1 MIKYFIKY
9 YLYNG
14 STKLFKSSFILPFLT
29 VIVGCFVMMMSFAI
43 MEGFSKKISDSIYFF
58 DKKYSLKINKKEFLS
73 YYKEETLDSLINFLV
88 TKDYFFSAYEDRIM
102 FLDSNNEKLVA
113 KVYGVTDFNN
123 FNPNKF
129 LLNNFTSNIN
139 YANDDYLPDCYLGY
153 NQSLNLNLI
162 PNETLTILSILD
174 FKNTNSFPKK
184 KFNIKGIIKT
194 NLPRYDNSIFI
205 PFDSIL
211 FSKNIFLNINLNK
224 KINKEDLSELDHLFN
239 KGVIYDENTHLFSD
253 LLYAMNYEKFF
264 YALFGLFIV
273 SISSLMLM
281 GFNIS
286 SIIRNSSSIGLLKS
300 LGLKKKYISFFYI
313 VYALFIGIMGFFIS
327 FLLFL
332 ILLMLDYNYQL
343 MDYIFNPNIYFSFD
357 LILSIDILVKIFLLS
372 VVLILLSTLYPLYKI
387 SKLDIIDS
395 IKSRS

>member
-1 MIKYFIKY
+1 M
-9 YLYNG
+9 
-14 STKLFKSSFILPFLT
+14 
-29 VIVGCFVMMMSFAI
+29 
-43 MEGFSKKISDSIYFF
+43 
-58 DKKYSLKINKKEFLS
+58 
-73 YYKEETLDSLINFLV
+73 
-88 TKDYFFSAYEDRIM
+88 
-102 FLDSNNEKLVA
+102 
-113 KVYGVTDFNN
+113 
-123 FNPNKF
+123 
-129 LLNNFTSNIN
+129 
-139 YANDDYLPDCYLGY
+139 
-153 NQSLNLNLI
+153 NLI

-286 SIIRNSSSIGLLKS
+286 SIIRNSSSIGLLES

-357 LILSIDILVKIFLLS
+357 LVLNLSVLAKIFLLS
-372 VVLILLSTLYPLYKI
+372 ITLILLSTLYPLYKI

>member
-1 MIKYFIKY
+1 
-9 YLYNG
+9 
-14 STKLFKSSFILPFLT
+14 
-29 VIVGCFVMMMSFAI
+29 
-43 MEGFSKKISDSIYFF
+43 
-58 DKKYSLKINKKEFLS
+58 
-73 YYKEETLDSLINFLV
+73 
-88 TKDYFFSAYEDRIM
+88 M

-123 FNPNKF
+123 FNSNKF
-129 LLNNFTSNIN
+129 LLNNFTSNIH
-139 YANDDYLPDCYLGY
+139 YINDDYLPDCYLGY

-286 SIIRNSSSIGLLKS
+286 SIIRNSSSIGLLES

-372 VVLILLSTLYPLYKI
+372 VALILLSTLYPLYKI

>member
-14 STKLFKSSFILPFLT
+14 STKLFRSSFILPFLT

-73 YYKEETLDSLINFLV
+73 HYNKEGLDSLINFLV
-88 TKDYFFSAYEDRIM
+88 TKNYFFSSYEDRVM
-102 FLDSNNEKLVA
+102 FLESDNKKIVT
-113 KVYGVTDFNN
+113 KVYGVTNFNN

-129 LLNNFTSNIN
+129 LLNNSTSNI
-139 YANDDYLPDCYLGY
+139 YYSNDSSISNCYLGY
-153 NQSLNLNLI
+153 NQSLDLNLS
-162 PNETLTILSILD
+162 PNKILTILSVLD

-184 KFNIKGIIKT
+184 SFNIKGILKT

-224 KINKEDLSELDHLFN
+224 KIDKEDLSKLDNLFN
-239 KGVIYDENTHLFSD
+239 KGVIYDENAHLFSD

-264 YALFGLFIV
+264 YGLFGLFIV
-273 SISSLMLM
+273 LISSLMLM

-286 SIIRNSSSIGLLKS
+286 SIIRNSSSIALLES
-300 LGLKKKYISFFYI
+300 LGLKKKYISLFYI
-313 VYALFIGIMGFFIS
+313 VYALFIAIVGFFIS

-357 LILSIDILVKIFLLS
+357 LVLNLSVLVKIFLLS
-372 VVLILLSTLYPLYKI
+372 ITLVVLSTLYPLYKI

-395 IKSRS
+395 IKSRG